1 MRKSNHKGIRRTA
14 IAVEIVIIAL
24 LNDTV
29 GLLPEFFG
37 GRPLLLISAA
47 LSISACEEAAAS
59 VIFGVICGALADIM
73 SFGGIGFYAFV
84 LAVCGFF
91 VPLLLQNN
99 FRPDPPAALL
109 LIFCFTSA
117 VIIMRYAFSVFSYGI
132 TDSAVLLARHGLS
145 KIFLTFIS
153 AVPLYFFNSM
163 ITGGE
168 K

>member
-1 MRKSNHKGIRRTA
+1 MRKTKHKAVRRTA
-14 IAVEIVIIAL
+14 IAIEILVIAL

-59 VIFGVICGALADIM
+59 VIFGAVCGALADIM
-73 SFGGIGFYAFV
+73 SSGRIGCYAFA

-91 VPLLLQNN
+91 VPLLLQNK

-109 LIFCFTSA
+109 LIFCSTSA
-117 VIIMRYAFSVFSYGI
+117 VIIMRYALSAFSYGI
-132 TDSAVLLARHGLS
+132 TDSAVLFARHGLS
-145 KIFLTFIS
+145 KIFLTFIC
-153 AVPLYFFNSM
+153 AVPLYFLNRL

-168 K
+168 R

>member
-1 MRKSNHKGIRRTA
+1 MRKTKHKAVRRTA
-14 IAVEIVIIAL
+14 IAVEILVIAL

-47 LSISACEEAAAS
+47 LSISAYEEAAAS
-59 VIFGVICGALADIM
+59 VIFGAICGALADIM
-73 SFGGIGFYAFV
+73 SSGGIGCYAFA

-91 VPLLLQNN
+91 VPLLLQNK

-109 LIFCFTSA
+109 LIFCSTA
-117 VIIMRYAFSVFSYGI
+117 LVIILRYAISAFSYGI
-132 TDSAVLLARHGLS
+132 TDSAALLARHGLS
-145 KIFLTFIS
+145 KIFLTFIC
-153 AVPLYFFNSM
+153 AVPLYFLNRL
-163 ITGGE
+163 IAGGE